1 MSGLPKKFW
10 HWVSAPIRGAVLFLF
25 SVICLSQQASA
36 NFDATS
42 CQGALDGR
50 SVGMIV
56 PNQAG
61 GGYDTYGRA
70 VAQALGDIMGVRIPV
85 SNVPSGGGLMAM
97 SLVAE
102 QTADDVLLYVD
113 GVEEV
118 LNTTDATDLLPFGS
132 DAFEILGIVYTEPE
146 AWIGRAGLDLSQ
158 PSLTELVFS
167 TSSIESNFVPLVIAA
182 KALGFS
188 FEVVAGYGGSG
199 EAIAAVLREETDLT
213 TASLTSTLRG
223 AKGGDLELA
232 MVVSDHPS
240 SKAPT
245 VPPMFGPGSIF
256 EARAATWSD
265 AERKEREALVQTVL
279 ALGTTRRAIF
289 TGGRVEANIT
299 TCLRDALDTVLVSET
314 FVAGLEAQGRS
325 VEPVLSSDA
334 QETFLRMR
342 TAFEQHSSVVS
353 RVRNEFESN

>member
-1 MSGLPKKFW
+1 MMVLSRPLPL
-10 HWVSAPIRGAVLFLF
+10 WVSPALRC
-25 SVICLSQQASA
+25 SVISLIVVMVFSNQANAQLHS
-36 NFDATS
+36 TS
-42 CQGALDGR
+42 CQEVLDGR
-50 SVGMIV
+50 TVGMIV

-70 VAQALGDIMGVRIPV
+70 VAKHLGEIIGMRIPV
-85 SNVPSGGGLMAM
+85 TNVPSGGGLLAM
-97 SLVAE
+97 NQVAG
-102 QTADDVLLYVD
+102 QTADEILLYAD

-118 LNTTDATDLLPFGS
+118 LSTTDATDLLQFGS

-146 AWIGRAGLDLSQ
+146 AWLAQAGLDLRQ

-188 FEVVAGYGGSG
+188 FQVVAGYGGSG
-199 EAIAAVLREETDLT
+199 EAIAAVLRGETDLT

-223 AKGGDLELA
+223 ATNGDLELV

-240 SKAPT
+240 SKAAN

-256 EARAATWSD
+256 EARSASWTD
-265 AERKEREALVQTVL
+265 AERKEREALVQIVL
-279 ALGTTRRAIF
+279 TLGTTRRAIF
-289 TGGRVEANIT
+289 TASSVDAEIL
-299 TCLRDALDTVLVSET
+299 TCLRAVLDTVLVSEA

-325 VEPVLSSDA
+325 VEPVLSVTA
-334 QETFLRMR
+334 QEIFSRMR
-342 TAFEQHSSVVS
+342 NAFEQHASEVSSL
-353 RVRNEFESN
+353 RQEFESK